1 MIMKTS
7 FKLTEL
13 SENTLVGRDV
23 GMRTRHKIKGL
34 VEKNSKITID
44 MENKSDISLSFL
56 DEAIVTL
63 VLEYGKDRFL
73 NLIELKNIH
82 NNTRG
87 LMNFILHDKQKR
99 LSVAV

>member
-1 MIMKTS
+1 MKIS

-13 SENTLVGRDV
+13 SEDTLVGRDI
-23 GMRTRHKIKGL
+23 GLKIRHKIKAL
-34 VEKNSKITID
+34 LEEYSTVTID

-63 VLEYGKDRFL
+63 VLEYGKERFS
-73 NLIELKNIH
+73 NSIELKNIH

-87 LMNFILHDKQKR
+87 LMNFILRDKQKR
-99 LSVAV
+99 FTVAP